1 VSILGIIASSK
12 LGVPAT
18 AYESIASAAGTGSS
32 ATITFSSIP
41 STYQHLQI
49 RVLGRTTSGSG
60 LIKPLK
66 IYVNSVNTG
75 TSYDSHR
82 LFGTGS
88 SALAENSTNQAVV
101 EIADTLGTDGFASGL
116 MGVSIIDIHDYASTS
131 KNKTFR
137 MFSGCDTNSSS
148 GKIYLSSGLF
158 RSTNAITSVS
168 LNSTDNFTSNSTFA
182 LYGIKGA

>member
-12 LGVPAT
+12 LVAPAT

-49 RVLGRTTSGSG
+49 RVLGRTTSVSG

-75 TSYDSHR
+75 TSYDMHNMW
-82 LFGTGS
+82 GTGAAVS
-88 SALAENSTNQAVV
+88 VGNSINQAVC
-101 EIADTLGTDGFASGL
+101 EFADTLGTDGFASGL
-116 MGVSIIDIHDYASTS
+116 MGVSIIADIHDYASTS

-137 MFSGCDTNSSS
+137 MFSGCDTNSTS
-148 GKIYLSSGLF
+148 GKNLF
-158 RSTNAITSVS
+158 
-168 LNSTDNFTSNSTFA
+168 
-182 LYGIKGA
+182 K